1 MAAVSS
7 SEAWNDAPQ
16 PTEARPITTV
26 AAKATAMVNADAE
39 SKTDERDRE
48 LLLALLALIEENHAI
63 DDEIIALR
71 ADETRRC
78 TVYMVFGAVLF
89 GILFMYIDRLQGRT
103 KTLNKL
109 LIHPH
114 TSLRDRISAIAKQH
128 TQKLDQSNHGL
139 HEIGVQVRQ
148 RRVVPAQVSR
158 TRLDLRIRRG
168 PSSSR

>member
-1 MAAVSS
+1 MAAVSL

-48 LLLALLALIEENHAI
+48 HHLALLALIKENHAI
-63 DDEIIALR
+63 YDEIIALR

-89 GILFMYIDRLQGRT
+89 GILFMYIDRLQGHV

-114 TSLRDRISAIAKQH
+114 TSRATEYL
-128 TQKLDQSNHGL
+128 QSPRHIQVGS
-139 HEIGVQVRQ
+139 VQ
-148 RRVVPAQVSR
+148 PWFA
-158 TRLDLRIRRG
+158 
-168 PSSSR
+168 